1 MADHYDSRE
10 NMIALLSAE
19 IRRALDVSPNI
30 LGREVYVPLSALLT
44 IRGHLQDDREWFWR
58 IVDED
63 GPPGL
68 PSDEELALQLMLEAW
83 KRTPA

>member
-1 MADHYDSRE
+1 
-10 NMIALLSAE
+10 MISSIERL
-19 IRRALDVSPNI
+19 
-30 LGREVYVPLSALLT
+30 
-44 IRGHLQDDREWFWR
+44 DRELEFAPDMPGPLIDAIMAVRNELRLSDGDRSWFWR